1 MAWVCTRVVV
11 LGVVAVAGR
20 PFCPCDSCN
29 RSSFATYR
37 LADTYEGAREPSRVE
52 YACFWGND
60 LITCDYARSHAEP
73 RDRSAMVAAI
83 KRAEEARGLVA
94 LPRSSDV
101 VWHLRLGDT
110 VMCEGAFADPC
121 QKGAYVQGRDFFEA
135 AVRGLR
141 SSSTLVYSR
150 GLPRVTL
157 VYSVGHV
164 GCKTATARSDD
175 VRRDARR
182 RSLDYVRDATAYL
195 RGEGFDVRERRD
207 LHPDEDMIYLC
218 HAGVLVLSGGG
229 YSALAAECAFVFS
242 RGSALILGPGRTKSK
257 LRNTNRADVAAKVV
271 EVDANAPR
279 RDRRSKAAGP
289 RRSHGHEHV

>member
-37 LADTYEGAREPSRVE
+37 LADTYEGAREPSMVE

-110 VMCEGAFADPC
+110 VTCEGAFADPC

-135 AVRGLR
+135 VLRALPEGLA
-141 SSSTLVYSR
+141 
-150 GLPRVTL
+150 RVTL
-157 VYSVGHV
+157 VYSVDHV
-164 GCKTATARSDD
+164 GCQGGGRRDD
-175 VRRDARR
+175 TRRDARR

-195 RGEGFDVRERRD
+195 RGKGFDVIERRD

-218 HAGVLVLSGGG
+218 HAGVLVLGGGG

-242 RGSALILGPGRTKSK
+242 RGSALILGPGRAKSK

-271 EVDANAPR
+271 EVNANAPR

-289 RRSHGHEHV
+289 KRSHGHEHV

>member
-37 LADTYEGAREPSRVE
+37 LADTYEGAREPSMVE

-110 VMCEGAFADPC
+110 VTCEGAFADPC
-121 QKGAYVQGRDFFEA
+121 LEIRKGAYVQGRDFFEA
-135 AVRGLR
+135 VLRALPAGLA
-141 SSSTLVYSR
+141 
-150 GLPRVTL
+150 RVTL
-157 VYSVGHV
+157 VYSVDHV
-164 GCKTATARSDD
+164 GCQGGGRRDD
-175 VRRDARR
+175 TRRDARR

-195 RGEGFDVRERRD
+195 RGKGFDVIERRD

-218 HAGVLVLSGGG
+218 HAGVLVLGGGG

-271 EVDANAPR
+271 EVTANAPR